1 MDNIFFASIYNLS
14 FKDVWTDTLIILFAA
29 YWEFVVVA
37 VLLFYLWT
45 PKFRKSDLKIRA
57 VHTGIALFSALVA
70 RFGVTSLIRYFY
82 PRERPFVFGG
92 LDALI
97 NQNPLEASFP
107 SGHATFFMALAVYF
121 FLVKQPKLSLFLFIS
136 AILIGVARVAAGVHW
151 PSDIVAGWAV
161 GAVVSYI
168 IFELTKNRFGK

>member
-1 MDNIFFASIYNLS
+1 MDNIFFASIYNLA
-14 FKDVWTDTLIILFAA
+14 FKNVWTDTLIILFAA

-45 PKFRKSDLKIRA
+45 PKLRKSDLRTRA
-57 VHTGIALFSALVA
+57 LHTGLALFSALFA
-70 RFGVTSLIRYFY
+70 RFGVTSLIRFLY

-121 FLVKQPKLSLFLFIS
+121 LLIGQRKLGIFLFVS

-151 PSDIVAGWAV
+151 PSDVLAGWAI
-161 GAVVSYI
+161 GAVVSYV
-168 IFELTKNRFGK
+168 IFWFTKNKFNK

>member
-14 FKDVWTDTLIILFAA
+14 FKNVFTDTLIILFAA
-29 YWEFVVVA
+29 YWEFVVVV

-45 PKFRKSDLKIRA
+45 PKFRKSDLKTRA
-57 VHTGIALFSALVA
+57 VHTGLAIFSALVA
-70 RFGVTSLIRYFY
+70 RFGVTSLIRYLY

-121 FLVKQPKLSLFLFIS
+121 YLAKQPKLSVFLFAS

-151 PSDIVAGWAV
+151 PSDIIAGWVV

-168 IFELTKNRFGK
+168 IFKLTENKFKK

>member
-1 MDNIFFASIYNLS
+1 MDNIFFASIYNLA
-14 FKDVWTDTLIILFAA
+14 FRNVWTDTLIILFAA
-29 YWEFVVVA
+29 YWEFIVIA

-45 PKFRKSDLKIRA
+45 PRLRKLDLKIRA
-57 VHTGIALFSALVA
+57 LHTGLALFSAFFA
-70 RFGVTSLIRYFY
+70 RFGITSLIRFLY

-97 NQNPLEASFP
+97 NQNPLESSFP

-121 FLVKQPKLSLFLFIS
+121 LLIGQRKLGIFLFVS

-151 PSDIVAGWAV
+151 PSDIIVGWMV
-161 GAVVSYI
+161 GAFVSFI
-168 IFELTKNRFGK
+168 IFKLTSKRFNK